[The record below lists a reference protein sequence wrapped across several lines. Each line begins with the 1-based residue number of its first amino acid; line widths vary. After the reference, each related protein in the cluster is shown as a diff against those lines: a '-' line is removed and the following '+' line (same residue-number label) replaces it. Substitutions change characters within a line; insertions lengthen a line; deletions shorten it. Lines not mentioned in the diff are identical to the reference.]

1 MPANFEDHLKQF
13 SKKDQI
19 SQNTHLLT
27 FQIFVHMLDKCTLN
41 TSHFRLRFTLNFK
54 PKNNLTEGL
63 GNCYQ
68 RHRINNFYWLFRK
81 WFRLTEVKIHKLS
94 KISVAELFIV
104 HRLSRPSNEMFS
116 QSFQTVGNPCQ
127 QSMGYV
133 EEALKNQIDNSHP
146 RAIEVKNKLWSPEK
160 KSQQC
165 HLQWTFQQKGSKLP
179 CMHA

>member
-41 TSHFRLRFTLNFK
+41 TLHFRLRFTLNFK

-63 GNCYQ
+63 ANCYQ
-68 RHRINNFYWLFRK
+68 RHRITYFLLAFQK
-81 WFRLTEVKIHKLS
+81 VIQTDTEVKIHKLS

-104 HRLSRPSNEMFS
+104 
-116 QSFQTVGNPCQ
+116 
-127 QSMGYV
+127 
-133 EEALKNQIDNSHP
+133 
-146 RAIEVKNKLWSPEK
+146 
-160 KSQQC
+160 
-165 HLQWTFQQKGSKLP
+165 
-179 CMHA
+179 